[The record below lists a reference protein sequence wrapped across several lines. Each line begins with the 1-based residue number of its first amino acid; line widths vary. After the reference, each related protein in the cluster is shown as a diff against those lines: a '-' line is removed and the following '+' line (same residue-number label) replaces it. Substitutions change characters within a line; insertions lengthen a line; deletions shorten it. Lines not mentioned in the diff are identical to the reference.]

1 MQEALT
7 NVRKHARAHTVR
19 VLSPGVTGGLIY
31 CWWRAMVS
39 VSGCPG
45 EHIGCALM
53 AERAARIGADWS
65 IESEPEQGTRVELV
79 FPIERKAP
87 APT

>member
-1 MQEALT
+1 
-7 NVRKHARAHTVR
+7 
-19 VLSPGVTGGLIY
+19 
-31 CWWRAMVS
+31 
-39 VSGCPG
+39 
-45 EHIGCALM
+45 M